1 METRMI
7 KKKMIHHGGLLVA
20 AMVLAACGG
29 GGGNNGPV
37 GVTPL
42 GPAPL
47 STPDDGVK
55 AIALLA
61 ATTSDLGVGDSPL
74 TATAKSSQISGEKSL
89 FAASAV
95 AIKEWSLRRRPAS
108 SSIESNGT
116 MAKAGVT
123 EDCDTGRTVYYDPVS
138 RTIPSPI
145 FPQDNIL
152 RVDPGEDFDCVYF
165 VNETGSIREEYDGS
179 FEDGC
184 SIDEFSTCDGEM
196 FYFKEGTPAN
206 RYRLAFVD
214 ESTAVESS
222 SVSILFAE
230 VHVYFPEQ
238 DTLAAV
244 KLDLDLTVRDG
255 GEAFRGNFQLGGSD
269 FFVIKDAP
277 GMTVMTTT
285 LELDGDVGFGSP
297 EAPATCTVGKV
308 NFDTTEPLVIS
319 TNPDSFSE
327 SITDGVLKISS
338 GGNIATLTFNSDRSV
353 TVQINDGASK
363 VYTETEFN
371 ALIADSSC
379 V

>member
-1 METRMI
+1 MI
-7 KKKMIHHGGLLVA
+7 KKKVIPHGVLLMA
-20 AMVLAACGG
+20 AMVLVACGG
-29 GGGNNGPV
+29 GGGGNGAT
-37 GVTPL
+37 GGTPL

-55 AIALLA
+55 TIALLA

-74 TATAKSSQISGEKSL
+74 TAKSSQTPGEKSL
-89 FAASAV
+89 FVASAT
-95 AIKEWSLRRRPAS
+95 AIKEWSLRRS
-108 SSIESNGT
+108 TTSKSTESYGT
-116 MAKAGVT
+116 RAKAEIT

-138 RTIPSPI
+138 RTIPSPV

-152 RVDPGEDFDCVYF
+152 RVVPGEDFDCVYF
-165 VNETGSIREEYDGS
+165 VNDTGSIRDEYDGS

-196 FYFKEGTPAN
+196 FYFKQGTPAN
-206 RYRLAFVD
+206 RYRLAFID
-214 ESTAVESS
+214 ESTGVESS
-222 SVSILFAE
+222 AVSILFAE

-244 KLDLDLTVRDG
+244 KLDLDLTLRDG

-269 FFVIKDAP
+269 FFVVKDAP

-285 LELDGDVGFGSP
+285 LELDGDVGFSSP
-297 EAPATCTVGKV
+297 DAPATCTVGKV
-308 NFDTTEPLVIS
+308 NFDTTEPLVLS
-319 TNPDSFSE
+319 TDPDSFSE

-338 GGNIATLTFNSDRSV
+338 GGNIATLTFNADKSV

-363 VYTETEFN
+363 TYTEAEFN
-371 ALIADSSC
+371 ALVADSSC